1 MIQELELILSTPRF
15 QRAENL
21 SMLLRWM
28 VEQRVSSRQHLLNEH
43 DIARLVFGIQDH
55 DPTTNS
61 RVRRQLSRLRNALR
75 NFYGDEGVRRAEC
88 LDFRD
93 GFIPELGPR
102 AKSRYASINLAPAL
116 VRIRMLPFR
125 TGDAG
130 LSPHLLPLEL
140 ELQDALLS
148 LKHLRI
154 SQARGGGAPQ
164 LMLGAAVA
172 RFGKST
178 FVFAQVQD
186 PGGIIVESVRAELKE
201 DQYAACIRGIV
212 PRLSSLLAH
221 SEYLS
226 SRRLINQ

>member
-1 MIQELELILSTPRF
+1 MSTGQFRHRATMPHHDIQLLI
-15 QRAENL
+15 QNE
-21 SMLLRWM
+21 
-28 VEQRVSSRQHLLNEH
+28 HLLHEGEKEY
-43 DIARLVFGIQDH
+43 L
-55 DPTTNS
+55 
-61 RVRRQLSRLRNALR
+61 RVWEMR
-75 NFYGDEGVRRAEC
+75 
-88 LDFRD
+88 
-93 GFIPELGPR
+93 R

-186 PGGIIVESVRAELKE
+186 LGGIIVESVRAELKE